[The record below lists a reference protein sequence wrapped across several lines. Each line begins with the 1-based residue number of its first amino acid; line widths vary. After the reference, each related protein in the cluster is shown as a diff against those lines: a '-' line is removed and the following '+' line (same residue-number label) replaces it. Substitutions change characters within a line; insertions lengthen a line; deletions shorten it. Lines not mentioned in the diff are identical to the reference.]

1 MRSPIVGSAATSRR
15 PHIMRRTAWPFV
27 RRCVLH
33 PSSRARES
41 STATSRS
48 RLAVADCSRV
58 LTSAYFRRR
67 TLSLI
72 APAAAALSGFVTGF
86 SALTSRNRPTEMARD
101 ETTPLL
107 ERTTGPEDRS
117 KEQPASIARGA
128 ALIIFRERWIGTLDD
143 SRAMTDTVPGGQP
156 TFSLRSLRVQ
166 QPPSRSRRLGRCIH
180 AAT

>member
-1 MRSPIVGSAATSRR
+1 
-15 PHIMRRTAWPFV
+15 MRRTAWPFV
-27 RRCVLH
+27 RLCVLH
-33 PSSRARES
+33 SSSRARES
-41 STATSRS
+41 STAV
-48 RLAVADCSRV
+48 LATCLLQQIVPAPTFCSLRPP
-58 LTSAYFRRR
+58 

-72 APAAAALSGFVTGF
+72 ARAAAAPYDFVTGF
-86 SALTSRNRPTEMARD
+86 SALTSRIRPTKMARD

-117 KEQPASIARGA
+117 KVQPASIARGA
-128 ALIIFRERWIGTLDD
+128 ALIIFREYWIGSLDD
-143 SRAMTDTVPGGQP
+143 PHAMTDTVPGGQP